1 MQQKRIV
8 SLDEWLA
15 ARRHQRSQEKAF
27 TRLRDELSRQRREL
41 PWVRVEKRYVFEGSD
56 GPQTLADLFDGR
68 SQLIVYH
75 LGLGPQWRQGRP
87 SCLLLAD
94 HIEGAVMHLARRDVT
109 LVAVSRAPLTEIET
123 VSRRMGLRFKWMS
136 SRESGFDGD
145 CRVPFQNEENTEGR
159 AYGDGPTRQFQ
170 SEEMC
175 GISMFYKDAGGAIF
189 YIPIA
194 TGQVVS
200 VAVMAAMVVA
210 AGILIDQESSP
221 AVSRSAPLA

>member
-8 SLDEWLA
+8 SRDEWLA
-15 ARRHQRSQEKAF
+15 ARKHQRSQEKEF
-27 TRLRDELSRQRREL
+27 TRLRNELRRRRREL

-75 LGLGPQWRQGRP
+75 LGLDPHLEQGRP

-94 HIEGAVMHLARRDVT
+94 HIDGAVMHLARRDVA
-109 LVAVSRAPLTEIET
+109 LVAVSRAPLPEIET
-123 VSRRMGLRFKWMS
+123 VSRRMGWRFKWMS

-145 CRVPFQNEENTEGR
+145 YRMPFQNEENTEDR
-159 AYGDGPTRQFQ
+159 VYGDGAARRFQ
-170 SEEMC
+170 SEEMS
-175 GISMFYKDAGGAIF
+175 GISMIYKDAGGAIF
-189 YIPIA
+189 HIPLA
-194 TGQVVS
+194 TGPVVS